1 MYALEPSEKPFP
13 SLLSVRPS
21 LPLNPPPPLPP
32 PQVNLRAIW
41 ALSALLVTYR
51 LGVLP
56 AESTAALKLLDKGVA
71 KESLAALVLAQFPV
85 DLVSAVVAG
94 R

>member
-1 MYALEPSEKPFP
+1 
-13 SLLSVRPS
+13 
-21 LPLNPPPPLPP
+21 
-32 PQVNLRAIW
+32 
-41 ALSALLVTYR
+41 VTYR